1 MLPTEEGKGESASP
15 RPTWSHECGMRLRGI
30 KIYIGLKW
38 QGPTCTNLDK
48 FDTENRG
55 LENYERLGGI
65 E

>member
-1 MLPTEEGKGESASP
+1 MLPTEEGKGGE
-15 RPTWSHECGMRLRGI
+15 RQPTWSHECGMRLRGI
-30 KIYIGLKW
+30 KIYIGLKL
-38 QGPTCTNLDK
+38 QAPTCTNLDK